1 MIAPPDTLPTD
12 TEALQRLVIR
22 QREELSVHRELLD
35 TRDGEIARLTELLA
49 LMRARRFGRSSE
61 KLAALGLQGRLFD
74 ESELQTE
81 IAAMEAELER
91 AKADRNKRR
100 EGERKRRAE
109 NTDPADRPRR
119 KPLPEHL
126 RRVEIE
132 VDLCDE
138 DLQMMGDDWVFIG
151 YETSE
156 QLAVNE
162 REYYIKRFKRRKY
175 VRRDKAAP
183 TAAPVAA
190 PVAAPT
196 AAPTAAPAAAPAAAP
211 TTAPTSSTTLTRPG
225 SMPNDLA
232 ATALALAGIK
242 IAPPMPVIL
251 PRAIAD
257 ASLLAK
263 LLAAKFIDAMSFNR
277 ELKVL
282 QREGIELSYT
292 TLCSYPIQLAERLE
306 PMRELL
312 YEQAATASRWHLDE
326 TTLQVLQEP
335 GRAAEQKSY
344 LWGLRAGLPGQE
356 LVLFHYAPGRD
367 YDTLKAWLDEPLARF
382 DGVIVTDEYRP
393 YQQLSD
399 EYAGIQARGGCWAHV
414 RRKAVEALKGRRHAS
429 DAQHMIKAIAM
440 LYELES
446 RCADLSGEAK
456 LAERRRL
463 IGPWV
468 ETFYGW
474 LEEIAPS
481 YLSKGLM
488 RTAIRYA
495 LNARVSLTAFLD
507 HAELPIDNNPME
519 NAIRPFTVGRRNW
532 LYAGSPRGANASAF
546 IYSLVE
552 SAKGCGLEPKAYLQA
567 LFERYPFARTTEERR
582 ALLPMFIN
590 MDRSAG

>member
-1 MIAPPDTLPTD
+1 MSTSADTLPAD
-12 TEALQRLVIR
+12 IEALRRLVLR
-22 QREELSVHRELLD
+22 QREELAVHRELLD
-35 TRDGEIARLTELLA
+35 TRDGEIARLAELLA

-61 KLAALGLQGRLFD
+61 KLEALGLQGRLFD

-91 AKADRNKRR
+91 ARADRDKRR
-100 EGERKRRAE
+100 QGDREKRAA
-109 NTDPADRPRR
+109 NTDPEDRPRR

-126 RRVEIE
+126 RRVDIE
-132 VDLCDE
+132 VDLSDE
-138 DLQMMGDDWVFIG
+138 DLQLMGDDWILIG
-151 YETSE
+151 FETSE
-156 QLAVNE
+156 QLAVHE
-162 REYYIKRFKRRKY
+162 REYYIKRYKRRKY
-175 VRRDKAAP
+175 VRRDKP
-183 TAAPVAA
+183 GTAAGATPATTPGAPNDISMTALAVAGIKVAA
-190 PVAAPT
+190 P
-196 AAPTAAPAAAPAAAP
+196 
-211 TTAPTSSTTLTRPG
+211 
-225 SMPNDLA
+225 MPL
-232 ATALALAGIK
+232 
-242 IAPPMPVIL
+242 IL

-344 LWGLRAGLPGQE
+344 LWGLRAGEPGRE

-367 YDTLKAWLDEPLARF
+367 YDTLKAWLAEPLARF

-393 YQQLSD
+393 YQQLTE
-399 EYAGIQARGGCWAHV
+399 EYPGIRARGGCWAHV
-414 RRKAVEALKGRRHAS
+414 RRKAADALKGRRHAS
-429 DAQHMIKAIAM
+429 DAQRMIKMIAM

-446 RCADLSGEAK
+446 RCAHLTGDAK

-468 ETFYGW
+468 ESFYAW
-474 LEEIAPS
+474 LDEIAPS
-481 YLSKGLM
+481 YLAKGLM
-488 RTAIRYA
+488 RSAIGYA
-495 LNARVSLTAFLD
+495 CNARSPLTAFLD
-507 HAELPIDNNPME
+507 HAELRIDNNPME

-546 IYSLVE
+546 LYSLVE

-582 ALLPMFIN
+582 ALLPMFIT